1 MSMKFELQRSGDLS
15 GLCSKY
21 KPRDVGESKY
31 MTFPEDTPT
40 PLPFFCP
47 STSVMKHDKYL
58 LSPFQSELILMKKSK
73 HL

>member
-21 KPRDVGESKY
+21 KPRDVGESKC
-31 MTFPEDTPT
+31 MTFPEDTP
-40 PLPFFCP
+40 PPFLCP
-47 STSVMKHDKYL
+47 STSVMKRDKYL
-58 LSPFQSELILMKKSK
+58 LFPFQAELILMKKSK